1 MNVRDVMRK
10 DVITCS
16 PDDTVGSLSKI
27 FKESGISGVPVVE
40 KGKVVGIVSE
50 TDLIKLFKVPEFS
63 GELWLPSPLEVIE
76 VPLRNLFRIEEF
88 RKDLEEMKLK
98 PVRDIMKKTVYSIS
112 PDDTLEEASRRMVRH
127 RVNRL
132 PVIENDKLVGIIA
145 RCDIIMGLSTIQE

>member
-27 FKESGISGVPVVE
+27 FKENRISGVPVVE
-40 KGKVVGIVSE
+40 EGKVVGIVSE
-50 TDLIKLFKVPEFS
+50 TDLIKLFKVTEFS

-132 PVIENDKLVGIIA
+132 PVIEDEKLVGIIA